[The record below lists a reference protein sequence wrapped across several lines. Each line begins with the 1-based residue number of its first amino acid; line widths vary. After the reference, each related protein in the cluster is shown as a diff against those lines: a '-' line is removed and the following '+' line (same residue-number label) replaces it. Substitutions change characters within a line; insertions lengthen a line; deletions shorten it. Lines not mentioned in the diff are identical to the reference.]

1 MGWIRPTKQRKIRNN
16 SLSMYQK
23 KLNVKRC
30 LLYPEDKNPEKLGS
44 NVTTKCYFH
53 CQELA
58 IERTP
63 IRKHKANVRQ
73 IFFSNIQEYLYHHS
87 YFSWFQS
94 HLLTDLTSAFYVST
108 CWHQIS
114 TTAST
119 CRQSEFLDSCL
130 FSMKTVPQ
138 VLQQTQGR
146 NNSSITFGF

>member
-30 LLYPEDKNPEKLGS
+30 LLYPEDKNPEKLDS
-44 NVTTKCYFH
+44 NITTKCYFH

-73 IFFSNIQEYLYHHS
+73 IFFFSNIKEYLYHHS

-94 HLLTDLTSAFYVST
+94 QFLTDFYIYFLCKHLLASNFYNYINMS
-108 CWHQIS
+108 
-114 TTAST
+114 
-119 CRQSEFLDSCL
+119 DSPSPWTRVC
-130 FSMKTVPQ
+130 SV
-138 VLQQTQGR
+138 
-146 NNSSITFGF
+146 